1 MIFVLPLLISKF
13 AFVTI
18 GKYIN
23 KQANVNDEQL
33 TTFIQT
39 LSHLTTK
46 DYMHLQ
52 SAGIVN

>member
-1 MIFVLPLLISKF
+1 MIFVLPLISKF

-52 SAGIVN
+52 AAGIVN